1 MTDKVLEALGLTE
14 EDYIKLDNLP
24 TEQRAKIVS
33 EMVLAISMDEHME
46 ITIKNKDYIYNI
58 IMEAIRDAGK

>member
-24 TEQRAKIVS
+24 IEQRAKIVS

-46 ITIKNKDYIYNI
+46 ITIKNKGYIYNM
-58 IMEAIRDAGK
+58 IMEAISDAGK